1 MYLDQFFSQLFL
13 VMSPV
18 NAFVLASAVAL
29 GIMFGALPGLTATL
43 AVALLSTVTFGMPT
57 DIAMV
62 ALIGAYVGAIYG
74 PSHSAI
80 LLGIPGT
87 AAGAATA
94 MDGHVLARQ
103 GRGGEAIATA
113 TIASAVGTAIGLLAM
128 LMVIPFLIDLALEFT
143 SIEFFLL
150 ALFGVLICGSLTS
163 PDMPSKGWLSGSLGL
178 LAATVGIETIQG
190 YQRFTFGI
198 PELMGGIDVVPVI
211 LGGFALPQIARV
223 LRDWDTQRSNIAAVG
238 RLRPDWKGLF
248 RKRVTVARSG
258 LIGVGVG
265 AIPGVGEDIA
275 AWSSYDA
282 AKKFSKDGEKF
293 GKGEMEGVVAAETAN
308 NACIGGAIIPVLTLG
323 VPGSPPAAML
333 LGALWL
339 HGVRPGPMLPFE
351 FPNFI
356 PQMGA
361 MLFWATLFM
370 LAIGLLMARLSI
382 YVLRIPVGILMPLV
396 AMFAVLGSYALGLN
410 PFNVTL
416 MFVFGVL
423 VYLLEEVG
431 YPVAPMVIGVLL
443 GSMADFSLRRALL
456 ASNGEILGFF
466 ERPVALVLM
475 ALIVLSFISQ
485 MPALRKGVK
494 SLAARAVGGRGASSN
509 DEPGAGERQR

>member
-1 MYLDQFFSQLFL
+1 MYLEQFFIQLL
-13 VMSPV
+13 EVISPL
-18 NAFVLASAVAL
+18 NLLVLAGAVTL
-29 GIMFGALPGLTATL
+29 GIIFGALPGLTATL

-57 DIAMV
+57 ELAMV

-94 MDGHVLARQ
+94 LDGHVLAQQ
-103 GRGGEAIATA
+103 GLGGQAIATA
-113 TIASAVGTAIGLLAM
+113 TVASTLGTAIGLIAM

-143 SIEFFLL
+143 SVEFFLL

-163 PDMPSKGWLSGSLGL
+163 PDMPAKGWLSGSLGL
-178 LAATVGIETIQG
+178 LVATVGIETIQG

-198 PELMGGIDVVPVI
+198 PELAGGIDVVPVI

-223 LRDWDTQRSNIAAVG
+223 LRDWDTRRANIADVG
-238 RLRPDWKGLF
+238 RLRPDWRTLM
-248 RKRVTVARSG
+248 RSRLTVPRSG

-282 AKKFSKDGEKF
+282 AKKLSKDGDSF
-293 GKGEMEGVVAAETAN
+293 GKGNMQGVVAAETAN

-356 PQMGA
+356 PQIGA

-370 LAIGLLMARLSI
+370 LVLGLLMARVSS

-396 AMFAVLGSYALGLN
+396 AMFAVLGSYSLGLN
-410 PFNVTL
+410 LFNVTL
-416 MFVFGVL
+416 MFLFGAV

-456 ASNGEILGFF
+456 ASNGEFSGFF

-475 ALIVLSFISQ
+475 AMIVLSFASQ
-485 MPALRKGVK
+485 MPALRSGLK
-494 SLAARAVGGRGASSN
+494 SLAGWAFGRRRTKPDGTKSGPAREG
-509 DEPGAGERQR
+509 